1 MICKLLEG
9 IILAAGLSVNC
20 KFWSI
25 NAAAECLEVKLAC
38 NLGVPSEGTPEAGS
52 RIVKLVCLLQKIF
65 ILRQETVIIHK
76 IKITL
81 KM

>member
-1 MICKLLEG
+1 M
-9 IILAAGLSVNC
+9 LAAGAGLSVNC

-52 RIVKLVCLLQKIF
+52 RIVKLVCLL
-65 ILRQETVIIHK
+65 
-76 IKITL
+76 
-81 KM
+81 